1 MSLSNV
7 YKISDLKT
15 IYLSKE
21 DDSDIMSHLKGRK
34 NQDYDSSSFV
44 KHIEDNYTEYT
55 ITGLP
60 AYTKLYV
67 HKNLITKGD
76 IESVIGTINLEE
88 ANKLLGCHKIES
100 EYKGT
105 VTMSEN
111 ATCSLSGGRKS
122 RKQRRSK
129 RRRRRGRQSRK

>member
-7 YKISDLKT
+7 YKISDSKT

-21 DDSDIMSHLKGRK
+21 NDSDIMSHLKGIK
-34 NQDYDSSSFV
+34 YQDYDV
-44 KHIEDNYTEYT
+44 ETVDKHITENYTEYT
-55 ITGLP
+55 IRGLP

-76 IESVIGTINLEE
+76 VESVIGNINLEE
-88 ANKLLGCHKIES
+88 ANKLLGCHEIDTQDKS
-100 EYKGT
+100 T
-105 VTMSEN
+105 VTMSEK
-111 ATCSLSGGRKS
+111 AMCVSSGGRKS

>member
-7 YKISDLKT
+7 YKISDSKT

-21 DDSDIMSHLKGRK
+21 NDSDIMSHLKGIK
-34 NQDYDSSSFV
+34 YQDYDV
-44 KHIEDNYTEYT
+44 ETVDKHITENYTEYT
-55 ITGLP
+55 IRGLP

-76 IESVIGTINLEE
+76 VESVIGNINLEE
-88 ANKLLGCHKIES
+88 ANLLLGCHEIDTQD
-100 EYKGT
+100 KGT
-105 VTMSEN
+105 VTMSEK
-111 ATCSLSGGRKS
+111 ASCVSSGGRKS